1 MCVVPAEIKKRGN
14 AAVDGY
20 IVALRKGKKKMPRCK
35 LVILGEAGVGK
46 TNLLNLL
53 TGEKF
58 VPTHE
63 RTEGVDISLVE
74 TFDIDTKTWKKNSG
88 QGGDDEYRRIA
99 ATEVASR
106 LKDTKPV
113 DKINVLPTPKAL
125 HQKFN
130 SIMRKYAEPTPNPK
144 PSLKSTT
151 STRHMSSSRSTKHIT
166 HTDHVQTP
174 KMQFEPKPSVHVRAH
189 TRVTENNSVNV
200 RQSTSHSRSQD
211 DVAVAVAAAAVSL
224 VPSSSSS
231 TLSSS
236 TQDMNH
242 VADTQPS
249 GATDISV
256 SSSHDHLN
264 IVIILREASKQKFS
278 EPLIFHLK
286 LTSFDFA
293 GQEHYK
299 SMHPCFMT
307 SRAVYI
313 VTFNARDLLTKY
325 QCVSDINYWVNSILV
340 HTSADA
346 KVILVGT
353 HRGPYQHG
361 TCSFDRLNERDEC
374 NIDELLKRHLK
385 NHFVFSFFKGDR
397 IMAVVES
404 SIENN
409 EDISGAKVVRE
420 KLKIL
425 GEGHPGNKD
434 DLPLSYLRLE
444 SKIFEERSKRF
455 ENKSFLIPHDEVEQ
469 WANDFGIEDIKTALD
484 FLHDI
489 GIIVNPSKQNSTTC
503 PFSLC
508 SLNANHL

>member
-20 IVALRKGKKKMPRCK
+20 IAALKKGKKKMPRCK

-58 VPTHE
+58 VPTHKK
-63 RTEGVDISLVE
+63 TEGVDISLVK
-74 TFDIDTKTWKKNSG
+74 TFDIDTKTWKKITG
-88 QGGDDEYRRIA
+88 EGGDDEYTRIA
-99 ATEVASR
+99 ATEVASQ
-106 LKDTKPV
+106 LKDTKP
-113 DKINVLPTPKAL
+113 DNKINDLPTPESL
-125 HQKFN
+125 DQKFN
-130 SIMRKYAEPTPNPK
+130 SIMRKYAPK
-144 PSLKSTT
+144 PSLKPAAA
-151 STRHMSSSRSTKHIT
+151 TRHKASSHSTKHVT
-166 HTDHVQTP
+166 PMDGHVKTP
-174 KMQFEPKPSVHVRAH
+174 KVRFAEQSIVFEPEPSVHVRAH
-189 TRVTENNSVNV
+189 PRVTEKHFVNV
-200 RQSTSHSRSQD
+200 RSTTSQSTSHSRSQN
-211 DVAVAVAAAAVSL
+211 DVAAAVSL
-224 VPSSSSS
+224 VPSSS
-231 TLSSS
+231 SSS

-249 GATDISV
+249 GHTDIS
-256 SSSHDHLN
+256 SSRDHL
-264 IVIILREASKQKFS
+264 ITIILREASRQKSSKPFT
-278 EPLIFHLK
+278 LHLK

-313 VTFNARDLLTKY
+313 VTFNARHLLPEAGYK
-325 QCVSDINYWVNSILV
+325 QCVEEINYWVNSILV
-340 HTSADA
+340 HISTDPR
-346 KVILVGT
+346 VILVGT
-353 HRGPYQHG
+353 HRGPYDG
-361 TCSFDRLNERDEC
+361 TDDGFNILSKQQEININEG
-374 NIDELLKRHLK
+374 LKEHLK
-385 NHFVFSFFKGDR
+385 NQSVFKFFKGDK
-397 IMAVVES
+397 IMALVES

-409 EDISGAKVVRE
+409 EDVSGAKVVRE

-455 ENKSFLIPHDEVEQ
+455 ENKSFLIPRGEIEQ
-469 WANDFGIEDIKTALD
+469 WANDFGIEDVKTALD

-489 GIIVNPSKQNSTTC
+489 GIIVNPSKYNVMQK
-503 PFSLC
+503 
-508 SLNANHL
+508 